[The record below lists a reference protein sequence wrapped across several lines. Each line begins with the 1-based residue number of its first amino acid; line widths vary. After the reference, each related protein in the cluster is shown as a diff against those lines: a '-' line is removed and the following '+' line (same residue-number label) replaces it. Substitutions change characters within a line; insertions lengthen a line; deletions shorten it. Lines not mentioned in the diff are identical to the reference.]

1 MAITIKRR
9 DKESN
14 ERLLRRFSRR
24 VQTSG
29 LLLRTKKR
37 QYHEKVKSHNQV
49 QREALRRLQIRG
61 RIEYLRKI
69 GAWDEE
75 TTNQGRGGKS
85 RTKKF

>member
-1 MAITIKRR
+1 MSITIKRR

-37 QYHEKVKSHNQV
+37 QYHEKPKSHN
-49 QREALRRLQIRG
+49 RLRRDALRRLQIRG
-61 RIEYLRKI
+61 RLEYLRKI
-69 GAWDEE
+69 GALDEE
-75 TTNQGRGGKS
+75 LLVQGKGNKS
-85 RTKKF
+85 KGR